1 MGSRN
6 AAIRERGAVNAFEI
20 RAGARHMSA
29 IRERIVRAAVLA
41 LALAMAALV
50 SACGNGDAKSDV
62 ARPRLENGRIVFPQ
76 DSPQLGSFT
85 TEPVKESAPQQLRL
99 SGRLVWDENRTVRL
113 FPAFAGR
120 VIHILVKAGDRVKA
134 GQTLAMLASPD
145 FGQAQADARRAQ
157 SDFALAEKNL
167 SRLRE
172 LYAAGV
178 SPRKELITAEADYAR
193 AEAELARAAGKVRL
207 YGGGSE
213 SVDQNLALASPIEG
227 IVVERNINPG
237 QELRP
242 DLQLANSPAM
252 FVITDPSRLWVQL
265 DATESQLARLKRGQ
279 TVRLHSSA
287 WPGESFAATV
297 EAISDFIDPGSRTIK
312 VRGSVI
318 NRDKK
323 LKGEMFVTAEVPDA
337 QRTFLQ
343 LPEKALVLSGGS
355 YYVFVEESPGRFAWS
370 EVKIEGV
377 RDGVAGV
384 VSGVDLDQKVVVEGT
399 LLLHRLY
406 RQLAGGAPA

>member
-1 MGSRN
+1 MNVFQLRDEP
-6 AAIRERGAVNAFEI
+6 RHKV
-20 RAGARHMSA
+20 AR
-29 IRERIVRAAVLA
+29 RERIVRAAVSSLA
-41 LALAMAALV
+41 LALAALV

-62 ARPRLENGRIVFPQ
+62 ARPRLEDGRVVFPK
-76 DSPQLGSFT
+76 DSLQLGSFA

-120 VIHILVKAGDRVKA
+120 VIHILVKAGDRVKP

-167 SRLRE
+167 NRLRE

-178 SPRKELITAEADYAR
+178 SSRKDLFTAEADYAR
-193 AEAELARAAGKVRL
+193 AEAELARASSKIRL
-207 YGGGSE
+207 YGGGGE
-213 SVDQNLALASPIEG
+213 SVDQNFALASPIEG

-265 DATESQLARLKRGQ
+265 DATESQLASLKRGQ
-279 TVRLHSSA
+279 TVRLRSSA
-287 WPGESFAATV
+287 WPDESFEANV
-297 EAISDFIDPGSRTIK
+297 ETISDFIDPASRTIK
-312 VRGSVI
+312 VRGSVV

-323 LKGEMFVTAEVPDA
+323 LKGEMFVTGELLDVSRAG
-337 QRTFLQ
+337 LQ
-343 LPEKALVLSGGS
+343 LPERALVLSGGS

-384 VSGVDLDQKVVVEGT
+384 VSGVKLSQKVVVEGT

>member
-1 MGSRN
+1 M
-6 AAIRERGAVNAFEI
+6 NAFEI
-20 RAGARHMSA
+20 REGARHMCA
-29 IRERIVRAAVLA
+29 IRERIARAAVFA
-41 LALAMAALV
+41 LALAIAALV

-85 TEPVKESAPQQLRL
+85 IEPVRESAPQQLRL

-120 VIHILVKAGDRVKA
+120 VIHILVKAGDRVKP

-193 AEAELARAAGKVRL
+193 AEAELARASGKIRL

-265 DATESQLARLKRGQ
+265 DATESQLASLKRGQ
-279 TVRLHSSA
+279 TVRLRSSA
-287 WPGESFAATV
+287 WPEESFEATV

-323 LKGEMFVTAEVPDA
+323 LKGEMFVTAEIEDT
-337 QRTFLQ
+337 QRAGLQ

-355 YYVFVEESPGRFAWS
+355 YYVFVEEAPGSFAWK
-370 EVKIEGV
+370 EVKVEGV
-377 RDGVAGV
+377 RDGAAGL
-384 VSGVDLDQKVVVEGT
+384 VSGVDLGQKVVVEGT
-399 LLLHRLY
+399 LLLYRLY
-406 RQLAGGAPA
+406 RQLAGAPA

>member
-1 MGSRN
+1 MNVFQLRDEP
-6 AAIRERGAVNAFEI
+6 RHKV
-20 RAGARHMSA
+20 AR
-29 IRERIVRAAVLA
+29 RERIVRAAVSSLA
-41 LALAMAALV
+41 LALAALV

-62 ARPRLENGRIVFPQ
+62 ARPRLEDGRVVFPK
-76 DSPQLGSFT
+76 DSLQLGSFA

-120 VIHILVKAGDRVKA
+120 VIHILMKAGDRVKP

-167 SRLRE
+167 NRLRE

-178 SPRKELITAEADYAR
+178 SSRKDLFTAEADYAR
-193 AEAELARAAGKVRL
+193 AEAELARASGKIRL
-207 YGGGSE
+207 YGGGGE
-213 SVDQNLALASPIEG
+213 SVDQNFALASPIEG

-265 DATESQLARLKRGQ
+265 DATESQLASLKRGQ
-279 TVRLHSSA
+279 TVRLRSSA
-287 WPGESFAATV
+287 WPDESFEANV
-297 EAISDFIDPGSRTIK
+297 ETISDFIDPASRTIK
-312 VRGSVI
+312 VRGSVV

-323 LKGEMFVTAEVPDA
+323 LKGEMFVTGELLDVPRA
-337 QRTFLQ
+337 GLQ
-343 LPEKALVLSGGS
+343 LPERALVLSGGS

-384 VSGVDLDQKVVVEGT
+384 VSGVNLGQKVVVEGT

>member
-1 MGSRN
+1 MGM
-6 AAIRERGAVNAFEI
+6 IG
-20 RAGARHMSA
+20 RHPG
-29 IRERIVRAAVLA
+29 AVLA
-41 LALAMAALV
+41 LAIAALV
-50 SACGNGDAKSDV
+50 PACNDGDARSDV

-76 DSPQLGSFT
+76 GSPQLNSFA
-85 TEPVKESAPQQLRL
+85 TEPVAASSPQQLRL
-99 SGRLVWDENRTVRL
+99 TGRIVWDENRTVRL

-120 VIHILVKAGDRVKA
+120 VIHIQVKAGDRVKQ
-134 GQTLAMLASPD
+134 GETLAVLASPD

-172 LYAAGV
+172 LHAAGV

-193 AEAELARAAGKVRL
+193 AEAELARASGKIRL

-213 SVDQNLALASPIEG
+213 SVDQNLALASPIDG

-237 QELRP
+237 QELRT
-242 DLQLANSPAM
+242 DLQLSNSPAM

-265 DATESQLARLKRGQ
+265 DATESQLASLKRGQ
-279 TVRLHSSA
+279 TVTLRSSA
-287 WPGESFAATV
+287 WPEEGFAATI
-297 EAISDFIDPGSRTIK
+297 ETISRTVK
-312 VRGSVI
+312 VRGSVV
-318 NRDKK
+318 NRDRK
-323 LKGEMFVTAEVPDA
+323 LKGEMFVTAELQDRSRA
-337 QRTFLQ
+337 DLQ
-343 LPEKALVLSGGS
+343 LPERALVLSGGS

-384 VSGVDLDQKVVVEGT
+384 VSGVNLGQKVVVEGT

>member
-6 AAIRERGAVNAFEI
+6 AAIRER
-20 RAGARHMSA
+20 RAMNVFQLRDEPRHKAAR
-29 IRERIVRAAVLA
+29 RERIVRAAVSSLA
-41 LALAMAALV
+41 LALAALV

-62 ARPRLENGRIVFPQ
+62 ARPRLEDGRVVFPK
-76 DSPQLGSFT
+76 DSLQLGSFA
-85 TEPVKESAPQQLRL
+85 TEPVKESVPQQLRL

-120 VIHILVKAGDRVKA
+120 VIHILMKAGDRVKP

-167 SRLRE
+167 NRLRE

-178 SPRKELITAEADYAR
+178 SSRKDMITAEADYAR
-193 AEAELARAAGKVRL
+193 AEAELTRAAGKVKL
-207 YGGGSE
+207 YGGGE

-242 DLQLANSPAM
+242 DLQLANSPPM

-265 DATESQLARLKRGQ
+265 DATESQLASLKRGQ
-279 TVRLHSSA
+279 MVQLHSSA
-287 WPGESFAATV
+287 WPEESFEATV
-297 EAISDFIDPGSRTIK
+297 ETISDFIDSASRTVK
-312 VRGSVI
+312 VRGTVI
-318 NRDKK
+318 NRDRK
-323 LKGEMFVTAEVPDA
+323 LKGEMFVSAELVDA
-337 QRTFLQ
+337 ARASLQ
-343 LPEKALVLSGGS
+343 VSERALVLSGGR

-377 RDGVAGV
+377 RDGIAGV
-384 VSGVDLDQKVVVEGT
+384 VSGVDLGQKVVVEGT

-406 RQLAGGAPA
+406 RQLAGGAAA

>member
-1 MGSRN
+1 M
-6 AAIRERGAVNAFEI
+6 NAFELREGPQH
-20 RAGARHMSA
+20 RAAK
-29 IRERIVRAAVLA
+29 RERFARAAVFALA
-41 LALAMAALV
+41 LALAALS

-62 ARPRLENGRIVFPQ
+62 GRPRLENGRIVFPK
-76 DSPQLGSFT
+76 DSAQLGSFA
-85 TEPVKESAPQQLRL
+85 TEPVRESAPQQLRL

-113 FPAFAGR
+113 FPPFAGR
-120 VIHILVKAGDRVKA
+120 VTHILVKAGDRVKP
-134 GQTLAMLASPD
+134 GQTLAVLASPD

-167 SRLRE
+167 NRLRE

-178 SPRKELITAEADYAR
+178 SSRKDLITAEADYAR
-193 AEAELARAAGKVRL
+193 AEAELARASGKVRL
-207 YGGGSE
+207 YGGGGE
-213 SVDQNLALASPIEG
+213 SVDQNFALTSPIQG
-227 IVVERNINPG
+227 VVVERNINPG

-265 DATESQLARLKRGQ
+265 DATESQLASLKRGQ
-279 TVRLHSSA
+279 TVRLRSSA
-287 WPGESFAATV
+287 WPDESF
-297 EAISDFIDPGSRTIK
+297 EANLETISDFIDPASRTIK
-312 VRGSVI
+312 VRGAVV

-323 LKGEMFVTAEVPDA
+323 LKGEMFVTGELPDVPRA
-337 QRTFLQ
+337 GLQ
-343 LPEKALVLSGGS
+343 LPERALVLSGGS

-377 RDGVAGV
+377 RDGLAGV
-384 VSGVDLDQKVVVEGT
+384 VSGVNLGQKVVVEGT

>member
-1 MGSRN
+1 MG
-6 AAIRERGAVNAFEI
+6 AIDKVLQVFLAC
-20 RAGARHMSA
+20 
-29 IRERIVRAAVLA
+29 VLA
-41 LALAMAALV
+41 TAIAAL

-62 ARPRLENGRIVFPQ
+62 ARPRLENGSIVFPQ
-76 DSPQLGSFT
+76 DSPQLGSFA

-99 SGRLVWDENRTVRL
+99 PGRLVWDENRTVRL

-120 VIHILVKAGDRVKA
+120 VIHILVKAGDRVKS

-167 SRLRE
+167 NRLRE

-178 SPRKELITAEADYAR
+178 SSRKDLITAEADYAR
-193 AEAELARAAGKVRL
+193 AEAELARASGKVRL
-207 YGGGSE
+207 DGGGGE
-213 SVDQNLALASPIEG
+213 SVDQNFALASPIEG
-227 IVVERNINPG
+227 VVVERNINPG
-237 QELRP
+237 QELRT
-242 DLQLANSPAM
+242 DLQLSNSPAM

-265 DATESQLARLKRGQ
+265 DATESQLASLKRGQ
-279 TVRLHSSA
+279 TVTLRSSA
-287 WPGESFAATV
+287 WPEEGFAATI
-297 EAISDFIDPGSRTIK
+297 ETISDFIDPASRTIK
-312 VRGSVI
+312 VRGSVV
-318 NRDKK
+318 NRDRK
-323 LKGEMFVTAEVPDA
+323 LKGEMFVTAELPDV
-337 QRTFLQ
+337 QRAGLQ
-343 LPEKALVLSGGS
+343 LPERALVLSGGS
-355 YYVFVEESPGRFAWS
+355 YYVFVEETPGRFAWS

-384 VSGVDLDQKVVVEGT
+384 VSGVNLGQKVVVEGT